1 MSSCIFSVIIPAHN
15 EEKYIGQC
23 IDAIKRASKKIGD
36 DKVQIIVFANRCTD
50 KTVEI
55 AAAMGAEVCENTVKC
70 ISAVRNDG
78 ARLAKGDIIVT
89 IDADSCM
96 TEGSLAEIK
105 EMLESGRFIGGGTRA
120 KFDRM
125 SLGIFI
131 SAAYVA
137 LNVIP
142 IIKKH
147 KAVLMGGMFW
157 CYRKDFEA
165 VDGFD
170 ETLVSLEDMDLAIR
184 LKQPGDKRGQK
195 YGVLKRSR
203 IITSSRKFDEFG
215 DWYLIK
221 NKKLTKAIFTGSDR
235 EAADKFYYD
244 VKR

>member
-1 MSSCIFSVIIPAHN
+1 MNNCTFSVIIPAHN
-15 EEKYIGQC
+15 EERYIGKC
-23 IDAIKRASKKIGD
+23 IEAVKRASEKVGN
-36 DKVQIIVFANRCTD
+36 DKVQIIVSANRCTD
-50 KTVEI
+50 KTVDIEG
-55 AAAMGAEVCENTVKC
+55 AMGAEVCENTVKC
-70 ISAVRNDG
+70 ISSVRNDG

-96 TEGSLAEIK
+96 TEDSLAEIK
-105 EMLESGRFIGGGTRA
+105 TMLESGKFIGGGTRA

-125 SLGIFI
+125 SLGIFF

-142 IIKKH
+142 IMKKH
-147 KAVLMGGMFW
+147 KAALMGGMFW

-165 VDGFD
+165 LGGFD
-170 ETLVSLEDMDLAIR
+170 ETLVSLEDMDFAIR
-184 LKQPGDKRGQK
+184 LKQLGDKRGQK

-221 NKKLTKAIFTGSDR
+221 DKKLTKAIFTGSDR